1 MITTNILATKY
12 TYKVTIIMNL
22 IGNSTPKPH
31 FRQRKRENQPIRC
44 NIFIFL

>member
-1 MITTNILATKY
+1 MTTMLVVKY
-12 TYKVTIIMNL
+12 TYKVTIIRNL